1 MEIDAKTAQLILD
14 AIAFMNK
21 DWFDAME
28 WDYDAEEMTSDAR
41 VDFVRFCKAR
51 GIDNITVT

>member
-14 AIAFMNK
+14 AIAFVNK

-28 WDYDAEEMTSDAR
+28 WDYSAEEMTIDAR
-41 VDFVRFCKAR
+41 AHFVRFCKAR
-51 GIDNITVT
+51 GIKNVTVS